1 MYIYYLLAILF
12 AILDQLV
19 KLAVVKQIPLG
30 DEVNVI
36 PGILSFFHIRNTGA
50 AWSMLEGQ
58 MWFFTVIT
66 LLAIVAVS
74 YLLAKYGKT
83 NGWLFSLSLSMIL
96 GGTFGNY
103 FDRMRLGYV
112 VDMFEFL
119 PVNFPV
125 FNIADM
131 CLTIGVIMLI
141 IIVLR
146 EDDEK

>member
-74 YLLAKYGKT
+74 YLLSKYGKT
-83 NGWLFSLSLSMIL
+83 NGWLFSLSLSMVL
-96 GGTFGNY
+96 GGTFG
-103 FDRMRLGYV
+103 
-112 VDMFEFL
+112 
-119 PVNFPV
+119 
-125 FNIADM
+125 
-131 CLTIGVIMLI
+131 
-141 IIVLR
+141 
-146 EDDEK
+146 K

>member
-1 MYIYYLLAILF
+1 MIFFSYLLLVLALIC
-12 AILDQLV
+12 LDQWLKIWV
-19 KLAVVKQIPLG
+19 STNIALNHSQHF
-30 DEVNVI
+30 I
-36 PGILSFFHIRNTGA
+36 PGVMDLTNLHNYGA
-50 AWSMLEGQ
+50 AWSMFQGQ
-58 MWFFTVIT
+58 QLFFSSVTVVVIAGIGYCFWRFRHRHPI
-66 LLAIVAVS
+66 LLC
-74 YLLAKYGKT
+74 
-83 NGWLFSLSLSMIL
+83 LSLIL
-96 GGTFGNY
+96 AGAVGN
-103 FDRMRLGYV
+103 FIDRLLQGYV

>member
-1 MYIYYLLAILF
+1 MQELAIAF
-12 AILDQLV
+12 GGHRHPILLC
-19 KLAVVKQIPLG
+19 
-30 DEVNVI
+30 
-36 PGILSFFHIRNTGA
+36 
-50 AWSMLEGQ
+50 
-58 MWFFTVIT
+58 
-66 LLAIVAVS
+66 
-74 YLLAKYGKT
+74 
-83 NGWLFSLSLSMIL
+83 LSLIL
-96 GGTFGNY
+96 AGAIGN
-103 FDRMRLGYV
+103 FIDRLLQGYV

>member
-1 MYIYYLLAILF
+1 MIFFSYLLLVLALIC
-12 AILDQLV
+12 LDQWLKIWV
-19 KLAVVKQIPLG
+19 STNIALSHSQHF
-30 DEVNVI
+30 I
-36 PGILSFFHIRNTGA
+36 PGVMDLTNLHNYGA
-50 AWSMLEGQ
+50 AWSMFQGQ
-58 MWFFTVIT
+58 QLFFSIVTVVVIAGIGYCFWRFRHRYPI
-66 LLAIVAVS
+66 LLC
-74 YLLAKYGKT
+74 
-83 NGWLFSLSLSMIL
+83 LSLIL
-96 GGTFGNY
+96 AGAIGN
-103 FDRMRLGYV
+103 FIDRLLQGYV

>member
-1 MYIYYLLAILF
+1 MIFFSYLLLIL
-12 AILDQLV
+12 ALICLDQWLKIWV
-19 KLAVVKQIPLG
+19 STNIALNHSQHF
-30 DEVNVI
+30 I
-36 PGILSFFHIRNTGA
+36 PGIMDLTNLHNYGA
-50 AWSMLEGQ
+50 AWSMFQGQ
-58 MWFFTVIT
+58 QRHQI
-66 LLAIVAVS
+66 LLC
-74 YLLAKYGKT
+74 
-83 NGWLFSLSLSMIL
+83 LSLIL
-96 GGTFGNY
+96 AGAIGN
-103 FDRMRLGYV
+103 FIDRLLQGYV

>member
-1 MYIYYLLAILF
+1 MIFFSYLLLVLALIC
-12 AILDQLV
+12 LDQWLKIWV
-19 KLAVVKQIPLG
+19 STNIALSHSQHF
-30 DEVNVI
+30 I
-36 PGILSFFHIRNTGA
+36 PGVMDLTNLHNYGA
-50 AWSMLEGQ
+50 AWSMFQGQ
-58 MWFFTVIT
+58 QLFFSIVTVVVIAGIGYCFWRFRQRHPI
-66 LLAIVAVS
+66 LLC
-74 YLLAKYGKT
+74 
-83 NGWLFSLSLSMIL
+83 LSLIL
-96 GGTFGNY
+96 AGAVGN
-103 FDRMRLGYV
+103 FIDRLLQGYV